1 VRRIHLI
8 VLGFSLSTSISLPA
22 AGDIT
27 SIDPDLVLPAS
38 ALGIGG
44 TPVSVNGRGFADTH
58 EVRVG
63 GKPLLSQRFVS
74 EARITGRIPNLTPG
88 FYDVTIL
95 GARGLLE
102 DTLPRAVEVT
112 GPVTLT
118 SVTPNAL
125 SREGGT
131 QVTVNGT
138 NFRDATMI
146 RFGAH
151 ALLSPSI
158 NRTGTAITGL
168 APALDAGEPDGP
180 YDVTASDSRGLVRL
194 TNGVTYS
201 APFELTMVEPQLVS
215 TAGGTAVT
223 FIGTGFK
230 ASATIK
236 LGGKLCTS
244 IRFVDAQHV
253 TGVSPALSAGFHDAE
268 ISLAAALPLIR
279 GLPKAVEAAPPPAVR
294 EVVPKDVSGLAAT
307 PVEIRGANFRPQTNV
322 RFASHEILDLQ
333 VVDADTILGKTPPLS
348 VGETLGLK
356 DVFAFDSRGTGELKQ
371 GVNYVAPPTITL
383 DSVIPFLISTQGNQ
397 TVTFRGSGFQAGD
410 VPSIDG
416 KDLTEVSFKFST
428 ELTGKTP
435 GLDPGFHKA
444 QVTRRGGPSS
454 PELPRAVEAAPPP
467 VVRAVSP
474 NQVSTEGGTQVV
486 IAGAN
491 FRPVTMFKL
500 GNLELLN
507 PEVAPDGS
515 AVEGQAPPSQTA
527 GAKDV
532 TAEDTR
538 GKSTLGGGVTY
549 VEPARRTLPPPIVT
563 DTALAYRMARF
574 EWENLADYD
583 EIHVLDG
590 NGNFIEKLPKGTRTY
605 MASTGGATSL
615 TRQFKG
621 FKTEFGFSQGTLGI
635 AKVHQCIIP
644 PPLIGLAEPGDL
656 EFTLFGGHSESGD
669 DGCAGG
675 GGGGAL
681 TEFAYP
687 QNGLGHLQAQNGT
700 GYILQGTAALDI
712 NPGLFKLIDS
722 NKLTTGFTLAT
733 DADKLEIQ
741 LFARKIGV
749 SAGLELRGR
758 LIHVFPDDGFKDEF
772 TFPSTLLK
780 PTKEWQKVIYN
791 RSFIDG
797 DGVRQPCEDAEGNL
811 KKIPAGE
818 YLLDFYAVG
827 GNPKL
832 PYFYVADD
840 PLDIELLIKGSPC
853 PPYPAV
859 KVTDLTGF
867 RTVPQICGIE
877 PEIATYPGDLFALT
891 VHFHAQGV
899 WSDFDNT
906 EYRIHQNAQLCKD
919 AFGDPITITAALKN
933 SPDFKYEWAIYKKDE
948 TPVYRTSGNSPI
960 LYYEI
965 LPDWGCYKVEL
976 TVRDKKC
983 GLESKYSKEVAIFPP
998 SISCT
1003 GNHVKPSTPANTQ
1016 ITMKSSYFFPTPD
1029 PKNIFGVVGLKNPT
1043 PGTGKFEGERPVE
1056 FRVLVVPCHCGT
1068 TNNQIKNC
1076 PAPLLN
1082 DPDDPN
1088 DDDIQFRL
1096 AIKNANGTYTGLSGA
1111 KIKVTDPCAEV
1122 VQGPKYLFVRI
1133 DDIAEIGYEPA
1144 LGQFQF
1150 KSVYFQARNRFITIL
1165 NPNQTTTTLPGDP
1178 SGYWKNIGSPL
1189 RLSNR
1194 PDSLATSYWNGHFE
1208 PGDTSYHFI
1217 AKSSPNTEEQT
1228 SLGASNEMPIDVP
1241 DVDAGVPSYE
1251 DNDVN
1256 TGFTSR
1262 YLALKGNWEN
1272 EDATGGMSGN
1282 TMGNDLKG
1290 EPMQVL
1296 GEAKYPVGGG
1306 IIDPASVY
1314 YEWSKIQK
1322 IFKQK
1327 FSTTI
1332 FEAVIYTGT
1341 IGPVPITIWGSIG
1354 LGLDFAI
1361 EAAACVKVAP
1371 FKALLQG
1378 GNFVETY
1385 FDVFSQVTI
1394 SIPCE
1399 IRADI
1404 LGGLASIA
1412 MRLRPEA
1419 VFTLIPYFEMKLP
1432 NQPVPTVDFFLS
1444 ATFSLYFEIEVCIQ
1458 TIIFGEQCIN
1468 PGEIALIDHAN
1479 IFPPHPNGWSAE
1491 NFARPDYCEGGGGGH
1506 LLDAVSIDGG
1516 APQGG
1521 AEAGAA
1527 GRGKGGDTFNFNAYS
1542 VAVAPVTI
1550 VSPDRKTVVDTW
1562 VQEVEG
1568 NLLQIRA
1575 NQQKVK
1581 APGFPGLSFYLIDPS
1596 ASFTSNQGV
1605 LFAWL
1610 QPAYAI
1616 DPEDLPPKTD
1626 VVAYLAKINQNAATA
1641 EVMVSP
1647 MFKRPGYPAGEEWA
1661 IYDNFFDGD
1670 YLNIRIMDEVETD
1683 ETTWRADGKPSIAG
1697 DLAEGD
1703 EALVAWVRYD
1713 THDFMIQDGFRQTNV
1728 PCDPQEIC
1736 LCPTANDPAHPC
1748 KFKKVTLPYF
1758 RPQMEMT
1765 AIFVRRVGFTTELT
1779 VNSGWIA
1786 DADYRSQPFKL
1797 SPPGIN
1803 IEPFVSTAPSG
1814 AKSYVVWLHDATHT
1828 DLISQ
1833 NRGRQVLYSI
1843 YTKNAADLNDPN
1855 QWSAPQGVLP
1865 MPDDYPGLLE
1875 PKIYL
1880 KSDDDGLLVFTALDK
1895 SAPMRDTG
1903 LGVGRYLYGVRL
1915 IDGIFGEP
1923 FRVHG
1928 KCLKR
1933 QYGFSQ
1939 SGSLD
1944 IPEAI
1949 DPLDKLKW
1957 KNPEWVMTFNG
1968 FGDIGSRE
1976 ASGNVMV
1983 TTLPEGGEAWSPP
1996 VNLTPDDNIHSNV
2009 AATVTSMGVHSIHL
2023 DGGKATFNPA
2033 AGGGGGL
2040 LDSKKSFVVMD
2051 TPLEPDPAITG
2062 CRLDFPYA
2070 SPGSQV
2076 KVTVAVENAGFI
2088 CTPVNKSDGT
2098 SALGIK
2104 IVLIDSNG
2112 ASMTAA
2118 EGIVPELEPG
2128 QNTLV
2133 NLMVEVPLDPV
2144 RLRAELD
2151 PGPLDRDRTN
2161 NTRECFFGTPA
2172 PTNFKCEPIDF
2183 TDVDDEGNDV
2193 ETLAVKLTWENQ
2205 AVYDQILL
2213 YRDGCMFKGLPGAC
2227 KMWIDS
2233 ETSSGTHT
2241 YEIRARILV
2250 SQSQKASCM
2259 LDVVPPL
2266 PPGLFRRGDADGN
2279 GTAEITDPIVVLNY
2293 LFQGGATPRCLDA
2306 ADADD
2311 NGAIEITDPIK
2322 VLNFLFLAGLEP
2334 DFPGTRRCGPDPTFD
2349 RLPACGGECR

>member
-1 VRRIHLI
+1 MRQIHVL
-8 VLGFSLSTSISLPA
+8 VLGFVLSTSLAVEA

-27 SIDPDLVLPAS
+27 SIDPDLVLPAN
-38 ALGIGG
+38 ALGGGG
-44 TPVSVNGRGFADTH
+44 TAVAVNGRGFTATH

-63 GKPLLSQRFVS
+63 GKILLSQVFVS
-74 EARITGRIPNLTPG
+74 AARITGRIPNLTPG

-95 GARGLLE
+95 GARGVLE

-112 GPVTLT
+112 GPVTIA
-118 SVTPNAL
+118 SVIPSAL

-138 NFRDATMI
+138 NFRDPTVI
-146 RFGAH
+146 RFGSH
-151 ALLSPSI
+151 PLLSPSI
-158 NRTGTAITGL
+158 NRAGTGITGL
-168 APALDAGEPDGP
+168 APALDAAEPDGP

-194 TNGVTYS
+194 AGGVNYS
-201 APFELTMVEPQLVS
+201 TPFELTMVDPQLVS
-215 TAGGTAVT
+215 TLGGTPVT
-223 FIGTGFK
+223 FMGTGFR
-230 ASATIK
+230 AGATIK
-236 LGGKLCTS
+236 LGGQFCTS
-244 IRFVDAQHV
+244 IQFVDAQHV
-253 TGVSPALSAGFHDAE
+253 TGLSPALAAGFHDAE
-268 ISLAAALPLIR
+268 ISLAAGAQISR
-279 GLPKAVEAAPPPAVR
+279 RLPKAVEAAPPPVVR
-294 EVVPKDVSGLAAT
+294 EVVPKEVSGPAAT
-307 PVEIRGANFRPQTNV
+307 PVEIRGTNFRPETKV

-333 VVDADTILGKTPPLS
+333 FVDADTITGKTPPLS
-348 VGETLGLK
+348 AGETLGLK
-356 DVFAFDSRGTGELKQ
+356 DVFAFDSRGTGSLRQ
-371 GVNYVAPPTITL
+371 GVNFIAPPSITL
-383 DSVIPFLISTQGNQ
+383 ESVIPFLISTQGGQN
-397 TVTFRGSGFQAGD
+397 VTFRGSGFENGD
-410 VPSIDG
+410 SAVLGGRDLPEVAF
-416 KDLTEVSFKFST
+416 KDST
-428 ELTGKTP
+428 ELRGKTP
-435 GLDPGFHKA
+435 ALTAGFHKA
-444 QVTRRGGPSS
+444 QVIRRGGASS

-467 VVRAVSP
+467 VVRAVNP
-474 NQVSTEGGTQVV
+474 NQVSTGGGTQVV
-486 IAGAN
+486 ITGAN
-491 FRPVTMFKL
+491 FRPATMFKL
-500 GNLELLN
+500 GNLDLLN
-507 PEVAPDGS
+507 PEVSPDGS
-515 AVEGQAPPSQTA
+515 AVEGQAPAQAA

-532 TAEDTR
+532 SAEDTR
-538 GKSTLGGGVTY
+538 GSSVLPGGITY
-549 VEPARRTLPPPIVT
+549 VEPPRRTLPPPIVT
-563 DTALAYRMARF
+563 DTALAYKMARF

-605 MASTGGATSL
+605 MASSGGATSL

-621 FKTEFGFSQGTLGI
+621 FKNEIGLSEATPGF
-635 AKVHQCIIP
+635 ARVHQCVIP

-656 EFTLFGGHSESGD
+656 EFTLFGGHFESGD

-681 TEFAYP
+681 TEFAHP
-687 QNGLGHLQAQNGT
+687 QNGLGYLQSQNGK
-700 GYILQGTAALDI
+700 GYVLQGTASLDI
-712 NPGLFKLIDS
+712 NPNIFKLIDS

-749 SAGLELRGR
+749 AAGLELRGR

-772 TFPSTLLK
+772 VFPSTLLK
-780 PTKEWQKVIYN
+780 PTKEWQKAIYY

-797 DGVRQPCEDAEGNL
+797 DGVRQACEDGNGDL

-827 GNPKL
+827 GNSKL

-877 PEIATYPGDLFALT
+877 SEIATYPGDLFDLS
-891 VHFHAQGV
+891 VHFHAQGI

-948 TPVYRTSGNSPI
+948 VPVYRTSGNSPT
-960 LYYEI
+960 LHYEI

-976 TVRDKKC
+976 TVRDRKC

-998 SISCT
+998 EISCE
-1003 GNHVKPSTPANTQ
+1003 NSHVTPSTCPNAAHK
-1016 ITMKSSYFFPTPD
+1016 MKSAYFFPTPD
-1029 PKNIFGVVGLKNPT
+1029 PKNIYGVVGLKNPT
-1043 PGTGKFEGERPVE
+1043 PGVGKFEGERPVE
-1056 FRVLVVPCHCGT
+1056 FRVLIVPCHCGT
-1068 TNNQIKNC
+1068 NYNQIKNC

-1096 AIKNANGTYTGLSGA
+1096 AIKNANGTYTGLTGA

-1133 DDIAEIGYEPA
+1133 DDIAEIQYEPA
-1144 LGQFQF
+1144 LGQFLF
-1150 KSVYFQARNRFITIL
+1150 KNVYFQARNRFITIL

-1178 SGYWKNIGSPL
+1178 AGCWRNVGSPL

-1208 PGDTSYHFI
+1208 PGDTSYHFV
-1217 AKSSPNTEEQT
+1217 AKSSPKTEEQT
-1228 SLGASNEMPIDVP
+1228 SVGASKEMPIEVP

-1262 YLALKGNWEN
+1262 YLALKGKWEN
-1272 EDATGGMSGN
+1272 EDATGGMSGD

-1290 EPMQVL
+1290 EPLQVK
-1296 GEAKYPVGGG
+1296 GEKKYPGGGG

-1314 YEWSKIQK
+1314 YEWSTIQE

-1341 IGPVPITIWGSIG
+1341 IGPVPVTIWGSIG

-1371 FKALLQG
+1371 FAPLAG

-1419 VFTLIPYFEMKLP
+1419 VFTLIPYFQMKLP
-1432 NQPVPTVDFFLS
+1432 NQPIPTADFFLS
-1444 ATFSLYFEIEVCIQ
+1444 ATFSLYFEIEACIQ
-1458 TIIFGEQCIN
+1458 TIIFGEQCFS

-1479 IFPPHPNGWSAE
+1479 IFPPHPPDWSAE
-1491 NFARPDYCEGGGGGH
+1491 DFSRPDYCEGGGGGH
-1506 LLDAVSIDGG
+1506 VLDPVFNDAGSHEGE
-1516 APQGG
+1516 PQG
-1521 AEAGAA
+1521 GAA
-1527 GRGKGGDTFNFNAYS
+1527 GRGKGGDTFNFGSYQ

-1562 VQEVEG
+1562 VAEVEG

-1575 NQQKVK
+1575 NEQEVK
-1581 APGFPGLSFYLIDPS
+1581 TPGFPGLAFYLLDPS
-1596 ASFTSNQGV
+1596 ASFTSNEGV

-1610 QPAYAI
+1610 APAYAI

-1626 VVAYLAKINQNAATA
+1626 VPAYLAKVNQNAATA
-1641 EVMVSP
+1641 EVVVSA
-1647 MFKRPGYPAGEEWA
+1647 MIKRPGFPPGQEWA
-1661 IYDNFFDGD
+1661 IYDNFFDGE
-1670 YLNIRIMDEVETD
+1670 YLNIRVMDELEAD
-1683 ETTWRADGKPSIAG
+1683 QATWRADGKPSIAG
-1697 DLAEGD
+1697 DLAAGD

-1713 THDFMIQDGFRQTNV
+1713 TPSFMIQDGFKQSNV
-1728 PCDPQEIC
+1728 LCGAQEIC
-1736 LCPTANDPAHPC
+1736 LCPTANDPAKPC

-1765 AIFVRRVGFTTELT
+1765 AIFVRRVGFTTEL
-1779 VNSGWIA
+1779 VQNIGWIA
-1786 DADYRSQPFKL
+1786 DADYRSQPVKL

-1828 DLISQ
+1828 DLVNQ
-1833 NRGRQVLYSI
+1833 NRGRQILYSI

-1895 SAPMRDTG
+1895 NVPMRDTG

-1915 IDGIFGEP
+1915 VDGIFGEP

-1928 KCLKR
+1928 KCRKR

-1939 SGSLD
+1939 SGSID
-1944 IPEAI
+1944 IPVLI

-1957 KNPEWVMTFNG
+1957 KNPEWVMIFQG
-1968 FGDIGSRE
+1968 FGEIGSRE

-1983 TTLPEGGEAWSPP
+1983 TVLPEGGEAWSPP

-2009 AATVTSMGVHSIHL
+2009 AATVTSKGIHSIHL
-2023 DGGKATFNPA
+2023 DGGPATFNPA
-2033 AGGGGGL
+2033 VGGGGGL
-2040 LDSKKSFVVMD
+2040 LDSKKGFVVMD

-2062 CRLDFPYA
+2062 CRFDFPYA

-2076 KVTVAVENAGFI
+2076 KVTVAVENAGFVS
-2088 CTPVNKSDGT
+2088 TPVNKSDGK

-2112 ASMTAA
+2112 GQLTAA
-2118 EGIVPELEPG
+2118 EDMVPELEPG
-2128 QNTLV
+2128 QTTLV
-2133 NLMVEVPLDPV
+2133 NLMVEVPLDPA

-2151 PGPLDRDRTN
+2151 PGPFDRDRTN
-2161 NTRECFFGTPA
+2161 NVRECFFGTPA
-2172 PTNFKCEPIDF
+2172 PKNFTCEPIDF
-2183 TDVDDEGNDV
+2183 TDVDEEGNDV
-2193 ETLAVKLTWENQ
+2193 TTLAVKLTWENQ
-2205 AVYDQILL
+2205 AIYDQLLL
-2213 YRDGCMFKGLPGAC
+2213 YRDGAMTTALPGAC
-2227 KMWIDS
+2227 KMWIDT
-2233 ETSSGTHT
+2233 ETTSGTHT
-2241 YEIRARILV
+2241 YEIRGRILV
-2250 SQSQKASCM
+2250 SQSQKVSCT

-2279 GTAEITDPIVVLNY
+2279 GTPEITDPIVVLNY

-2311 NGAIEITDPIK
+2311 NGEIEITDPIK
-2322 VLNFLFLAGLEP
+2322 ILNFLFLAGAEP
-2334 DFPGTRRCGPDPTFD
+2334 DAPGTVRCGRDPTLD